1 MEQIVSQPT
10 LTSPKKTG
18 ALIVGVSALVVGA
31 ALIIKYLVNK
41 SAPKSTFDGTPL
53 TPEANWDFNVGV
65 PSSSEPPVIGP
76 EMPEEYRIAD
86 NVGCGDYY
94 KFNIDVDEF
103 NPDNNE
109 RKCGEGVYEFQEM
122 LYEIGHLSD
131 INDVDGKYG
140 PKTKEAHEKWL
151 AASSNNN

>member
-18 ALIVGVSALVVGA
+18 ALIIGVSALVVGA

-41 SAPKSTFDGTPL
+41 SAPKSTFDGTPI

-76 EMPEEYRIAD
+76 QMPEEYRIAD
-86 NVGCGDYY
+86 NVGCGGYY

-103 NPDNNE
+103 NPQNNE

-151 AASSNNN
+151 AASPNNN

>member
-18 ALIVGVSALVVGA
+18 ALIIGVSALVVGA

-41 SAPKSTFDGTPL
+41 SAPKSTFDGTPI

-76 EMPEEYRIAD
+76 QMPEEYRIAD
-86 NVGCGDYY
+86 NVGCGGYY
-94 KFNIDVDEF
+94 KFNISF
-103 NPDNNE
+103 
-109 RKCGEGVYEFQEM
+109 
-122 LYEIGHLSD
+122 
-131 INDVDGKYG
+131 
-140 PKTKEAHEKWL
+140 
-151 AASSNNN
+151 